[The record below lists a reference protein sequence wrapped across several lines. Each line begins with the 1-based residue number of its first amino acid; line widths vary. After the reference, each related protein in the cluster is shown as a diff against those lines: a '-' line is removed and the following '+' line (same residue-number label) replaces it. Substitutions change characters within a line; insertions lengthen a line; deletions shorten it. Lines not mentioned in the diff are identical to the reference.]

1 MQQKGITIISLV
13 ITIILLLILSS
24 IGIGVGI
31 NSIKSTTDSVLTS
44 ELIMVQ
50 HATLEQYTK
59 YKKTNDKAYLV
70 GNKMNIEEVKDIA
83 NQMGISLVNI
93 PNTYENSDYYK
104 LDKASLIEMGIQNS
118 KDEYIINY
126 ITGEVFNITQKATS
140 NHQPLYVKANS
151 FYTE

>member
-50 HATLEQYTK
+50 HATLEQIK
-59 YKKTNDKAYLV
+59 
-70 GNKMNIEEVKDIA
+70 
-83 NQMGISLVNI
+83 
-93 PNTYENSDYYK
+93 
-104 LDKASLIEMGIQNS
+104 
-118 KDEYIINY
+118 
-126 ITGEVFNITQKATS
+126 
-140 NHQPLYVKANS
+140 
-151 FYTE
+151 